1 LEDAGSKAKVT
12 TTLKQ
17 FRRRGKTMKVK
28 TSLIAI
34 CLLSLLS
41 FGAFADD
48 HDKMLKEHFEFTS
61 DVMVGGTLV
70 KAGRY
75 LIKYNT
81 EKGMVKVINEADD
94 KKVVATAKATV
105 RMNDKTY
112 ERDEIVTKNTSGS
125 MLLTGLRLGGQKEE
139 ITLTDT
145 MTSSND

>member
-17 FRRRGKTMKVK
+17 SRRRGKTMKVK

-81 EKGMVKVINEADD
+81 EKGVVKVINEADD

-112 ERDEIVTKNTSGS
+112 ERDEIVTKNTAGS